1 MASRSSTITEPLA
14 TLSPSPHA
22 MGADEAMLAPIPPG
36 EVLLEEFMRPLGV
49 SQNRLARDID
59 APVSR
64 IAGIVKGE
72 RTITADTALRLAQ
85 FFGTSPEMWMA
96 LQSDYD
102 LRVARLASGRVIEK
116 RVRPLAA

>member
-1 MASRSSTITEPLA
+1 MTSRSSTITESSA
-14 TLSPSPHA
+14 TLSPSPQA

-72 RTITADTALRLAQ
+72 RAITADTALRLAQ
-85 FFGTSPEMWMA
+85 FLEPRRRCGWPCRATMIC
-96 LQSDYD
+96 
-102 LRVARLASGRVIEK
+102 ASRGW
-116 RVRPLAA
+116 RPAV